1 MEENYIDQ
9 KKSLNSSECY
19 CINIGKLAIQD
30 LKTAKDSRSPSLEE
44 NENLN
49 NLISRKT
56 QRGRK
61 EKNSIPKN
69 KLKCGVCLEF
79 SDFSSED
86 LVSCSTCK
94 CLFHYSCYNQSEL
107 TILGENFS
115 YKCVRCIYALK
126 KGKSINEFHCF
137 ICGYSSGVLNKNSI
151 TNDFYHQYCLNL
163 LIELKGIEDEDICKE
178 NIRKW
183 RYKNSCR
190 FCGEKLCK
198 TKAVIKCKNPKC
210 KQFFHIPCAIEKGMI
225 FDLKFMKKYYRVDN
239 FSDIPF
245 YCSNHNKK
253 ISFLYKDYVL
263 NRTKIQNDEKN
274 CISDIINN
282 KEVKTF
288 FNKRNNNIKKPRK
301 RRIYNKS
308 NRGKKNK
315 RKFIIITNCNSNSNN
330 KLNIDNNPPINNI
343 KETKPVEKIEA
354 NINKMNTNNPFEN
367 DDDSNNN
374 NGNIVDF
381 EQIIKDSN
389 INRNIFP
396 EDFDSNLPLFK
407 SNIDDSFNKLSET
420 NSIKF
425 FH

>member
-1 MEENYIDQ
+1 MEENYIDP

-49 NLISRKT
+49 NLINRKT

-79 SDFSSED
+79 SDLSSED
-86 LVSCSTCK
+86 LISCSTCK
-94 CLFHYSCYNQSEL
+94 CFFHYSCYNQSEL
-107 TILGENFS
+107 TIVGETSS
-115 YKCVRCIYALK
+115 YKCVRCVYALK
-126 KGKSINEFHCF
+126 KEKSINEFHCF

-151 TNDFYHQYCLNL
+151 TNEFYHQYCLNL
-163 LIELKGIEDEDICKE
+163 LIELKGIEDEDICKD

-225 FDLKFMKKYYRVDN
+225 FDLKFMKKYYKVDN

-263 NRTKIQNDEKN
+263 NKNQNENKN
-274 CISDIINN
+274 TYDNINN
-282 KEVKTF
+282 KEAKTF
-288 FNKRNNNIKKPRK
+288 FNNIQIFKKKKNNNDRIKKL
-301 RRIYNKS
+301 IYQK
-308 NRGKKNK
+308 
-315 RKFIIITNCNSNSNN
+315 
-330 KLNIDNNPPINNI
+330 
-343 KETKPVEKIEA
+343 
-354 NINKMNTNNPFEN
+354 
-367 DDDSNNN
+367 
-374 NGNIVDF
+374 
-381 EQIIKDSN
+381 QIYI
-389 INRNIFP
+389 
-396 EDFDSNLPLFK
+396 L
-407 SNIDDSFNKLSET
+407 
-420 NSIKF
+420 
-425 FH
+425 